1 MLLLYYMA
9 IKLKITEE
17 FLWKFYD
24 FFETL
29 NNAHKTLAL
38 RSWNDIVHGEWREIR
53 LAYEKKGRKKSF
65 SQFISYLKQGGYI
78 KIPTGESVG
87 VLRLTKKGEQKAL
100 QGKAK
105 VRMLQ
110 PRKDGKMIMLM
121 YDIPKSR
128 QNVREVFRDQL
139 ELLDYQMLQ
148 KSVWVSNKDVLE
160 ETERTAREYNLSPH
174 INIFVIEKVRVQN

>member
-1 MLLLYYMA
+1 
-9 IKLKITEE
+9 
-17 FLWKFYD
+17 
-24 FFETL
+24 
-29 NNAHKTLAL
+29 
-38 RSWNDIVHGEWREIR
+38 
-53 LAYEKKGRKKSF
+53 
-65 SQFISYLKQGGYI
+65 
-78 KIPTGESVG
+78 
-87 VLRLTKKGEQKAL
+87 
-100 QGKAK
+100 
-105 VRMLQ
+105 
-110 PRKDGKMIMLM
+110 MLM